1 MKPGRV
7 LLSQAQIRARVRQLG
22 RDITRHYK
30 GKRPLFLGVMNGALF
45 FLADLLRAVD
55 LETEISCVRLASYA
69 GTKSTGT
76 IRGLDVIGKSVA
88 GRHVLIV
95 DDILDT
101 GRTLSALSARLK
113 KLGAADVKICVLLE
127 KRRRHEVPVKA
138 DWTGFKIADEFVI
151 GYGLDYNGQYR
162 NLKQVRLLEA
172 KTGQPESPSGFRHDQ
187 DPDAFSP

>member
-22 RDITRHYK
+22 QSITRNYK
-30 GKRPLFLGVMNGALF
+30 RQSPHGKRPLFLGVMNGALF
-45 FLADLLRAVD
+45 FLADLIRAVD
-55 LETEISCVRLASYA
+55 LETEISCVQLTSYA
-69 GTKSTGT
+69 GTESTVK
-76 IRGLDVIGKSVA
+76 IRGLEVLTKSVA

-101 GRTLSALSARLK
+101 GRTLSALAARLK

-127 KRRRHEVPVKA
+127 KRRRHEIPVRA

-162 NLKQVRLLEA
+162 GLKQVRVM
-172 KTGQPESPSGFRHDQ
+172 GS
-187 DPDAFSP
+187 